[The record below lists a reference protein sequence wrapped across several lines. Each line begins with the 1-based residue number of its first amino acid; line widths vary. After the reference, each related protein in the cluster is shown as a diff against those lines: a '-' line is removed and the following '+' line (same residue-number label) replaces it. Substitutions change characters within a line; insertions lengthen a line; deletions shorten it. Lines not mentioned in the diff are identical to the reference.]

1 MSDFLCI
8 GHRGAAGHEPENTL
22 RSIRRALELGANG
35 VEIDVWFVDGELVVF
50 HDSTLERT
58 TNGTGLLSRQTMAQL
73 RALDAGQGER
83 IPTLREVVETVDRR
97 ALINIELKGPRT
109 AMPVAALI
117 GEFVGQHGWSYEH
130 FLVSS
135 FRGSELRTIPDARI
149 PIGLLLARPT
159 HLCWFNARRVRA
171 VAVNVALR
179 YATRAF
185 IEEAHRRGLRVCV
198 YTVNDPA
205 DIARL
210 REWGAD
216 GVFTDF
222 PERGRGNVER

>member
-22 RSIRRALELGANG
+22 RSIRRALELGANA

-50 HDSTLERT
+50 HDATLERT

-83 IPTLREVVETVDRR
+83 IPKLREVVETVDRR

-109 AMPVAALI
+109 AVPVAALI

-216 GVFTDF
+216 GVFTDY
-222 PERGRGNVER
+222 PERAVGGC